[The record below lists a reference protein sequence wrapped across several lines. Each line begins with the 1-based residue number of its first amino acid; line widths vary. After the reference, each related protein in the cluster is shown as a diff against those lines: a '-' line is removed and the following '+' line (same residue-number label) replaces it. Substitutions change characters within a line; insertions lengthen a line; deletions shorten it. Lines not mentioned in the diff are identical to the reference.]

1 MSSRLTLGIRGSLRK
16 RVRREI
22 REHLREN
29 RAIRRARY
37 SLFQRT
43 ARYFIVGRSLPAF
56 LAAYLLLDLAL
67 VGAEIVFNLH
77 FPQLLSGWTPPD
89 TKSLLKDLTGYLI
102 AAQVGLLGV
111 VSVAIGI
118 VTLISQRDDRS
129 STNTDVRL
137 YYMESL
143 AYEVVLS
150 GAALLIVL
158 CAQLLWPAQ
167 FLTHLAHLG
176 GTDLLFKAMLTAV
189 HLSWL
194 LLNIGVFA
202 QFVLTTLRFVE
213 PSARERLRERYTA
226 NVIVPHDLGRRLLRA
241 FYANA
246 PKELVPVP
254 DAESGLL
261 VSFGYS
267 MLTEGDIELK
277 ENFTHATVLHDVWLR
292 PLGFV
297 LRRWWRR
304 SEQTLPPDRR
314 RSSLRG
320 HDVWLSFE
328 PSFEGQLQGEVALC
342 RRRGGTPFRDWE
354 RWVIRC
360 CYRFRADSFGRD
372 SLPKPSDFLEE
383 LADRVIAQIER
394 NAITAFKGAFDEL
407 TRFHN
412 FLLDAHN
419 TRTDQGQPM
428 SFAEVGDVWD
438 VPYRE
443 WIRQYRRVFE
453 SAAEKIGVETTFVD
467 WLGHTAMRL
476 LPRDATELSP
486 SVVTSL
492 LDLGIHEV
500 IVLEDWVTRRTTLD
514 VPADQSAQPRLQLAG
529 SERRAYESVIRSFT
543 GAWENVLRI
552 ADRLYDFRELEG
564 RPQAD
569 LWKVFSRSMP
579 FLDKHLRNTA
589 YLAASA
595 IWNEDEIGAEWYRDS
610 LLRWL
615 DTLRPEMQTDYLL
628 SHHALLTPDLL
639 SLDWPAVETRLQAYR
654 RHPWP
659 DLPPAETVFAVI
671 LRGVFEDVI
680 LITALL
686 ALAWHV
692 NGQQSTDI
700 GARAANLLLRRQVI
714 EGEGSRF
721 APGGLRPPTVFRSL
735 FSMIVRTALGEQDG
749 NVTYGAGLDNLVQ
762 SLNGMS
768 ERHVVPGRVYTSW
781 GWRGLDQMRSQVLAM
796 LGASLP
802 ATGDDG
808 AGQWVRVFAAN
819 EALFAAGDAS
829 LRRLDSTFKAYEQA
843 LGEQLDRE
851 MFERGVHTLAPEADV
866 AAARARL
873 QVIFTDAIATIHEQR
888 TQRLR
893 ALPIDPEKW
902 STLSRAVSGALGP
915 ELYCFRD
922 FRVEKIREEAPS
934 VQEWRVNGID
944 KAGFVAPSMAW
955 EGTSNL
961 NRLIPEMFRD
971 HLASLVWWSFW
982 QCQRER
988 LQIEGPEHAF
998 WDVVVRNA
1006 ERMGSAAILLTDYDP
1021 FGAILSRWTHSP
1033 PDQRPAGRRIEYV
1046 QGHPSGGGTGYVGT
1060 IDDIEVFT
1068 TNVEDRHSYLFSATM
1083 LDLVTYRLVAPDAF
1097 VSIEFEEG
1105 DNPWSGTV
1113 VVRFAQ
1119 EVLWRDG
1126 PVLDLIADDPQP
1138 DEEVP
1143 PSVET

>member
-1 MSSRLTLGIRGSLRK
+1 LSSRLTQGIRGSLRK

-37 SLFQRT
+37 SFFQRA
-43 ARYFIVGRSLPAF
+43 ARLFIVDRSLPAF

-77 FPQLLSGWTPPD
+77 FPKMLPGWTAPE
-89 TKSLLKDLTGYLI
+89 TKGLLKDLASYLI
-102 AAQVGLLGV
+102 AAQVGLLGI

-150 GAALLIVL
+150 GAALLIVM
-158 CAQLLWPAQ
+158 CAQLLWPVQ

-176 GTDLLFKAMLTAV
+176 GTDLLFKVILTTF

-194 LLNIGVFA
+194 LLNLTVFA

-226 NVIVPHDLGRRLLRA
+226 NVIVPNDLGQRLLRA
-241 FYANA
+241 FYGNA
-246 PKELVPVP
+246 PKELVPVA

-261 VSFGYS
+261 VSFGRL
-267 MLTEGDIELK
+267 MLLEGDIELR
-277 ENFTHATVLHDVWLR
+277 ETFTYPTVLDDVWLR

-304 SEQTLPPDRR
+304 SERTLPRDRR

-320 HDVWLSFE
+320 HDVWLSLE
-328 PSFEGQLQGEVALC
+328 PSFEGRFEGEVAWC
-342 RRRGGTPFRDWE
+342 RKRGGAAFHNWE
-354 RWVIRC
+354 RWVIRQ
-360 CYRFRADSFGRD
+360 CYRFRADNGRD
-372 SLPKPSDFLEE
+372 RLPKPSNFLEE

-407 TRFHN
+407 TRFHV
-412 FLLDAHN
+412 FLLEAHN
-419 TRTDQGQPM
+419 TRNDQGQPI
-428 SFAEVGDVWD
+428 SFAEVGDLWD

-443 WIRQYRRVFE
+443 WIQQYRRVFE
-453 SAAEKIGVETTFVD
+453 SAADKIGVETTFID

-476 LPRDATELSP
+476 LPGDAAELSP
-486 SVVTSL
+486 PVVTSL
-492 LDLGIHEV
+492 LDLGVHEV

-514 VPADQSAQPRLQLAG
+514 VPADQAAEPRLQLAG

-543 GAWENVLRI
+543 GAWENILRI
-552 ADRLYDFRELEG
+552 ADRLYGFRKRKG

-569 LWKVFSRSMP
+569 LWKTFGRSMP

-589 YLAASA
+589 YLFASA
-595 IWNEDEIGAEWYRDS
+595 VWNEDEIGAEWYRDC

-615 DTLRPEMQTDYLL
+615 DTLRPDMHTDIFLI
-628 SHHALLTPDLL
+628 HHALLTPDLL

-659 DLPPAETVFAVI
+659 DLPPAEAVFVVI
-671 LRGVFEDVI
+671 LRGVFDDVL
-680 LITALL
+680 LIAGLL
-686 ALAWHV
+686 ALTWHV
-692 NGQQSTDI
+692 NGQQSSDI
-700 GARAANLLLRRQVI
+700 GARASNLLLRRQVI

-721 APGGLRPPTVFRSL
+721 APGGLRPPTMFRLL
-735 FSMIVRTALGEQDG
+735 FSMIVRTALGERG
-749 NVTYGAGLDNLVQ
+749 SNTTYGASLDGLVQ
-762 SLNGMS
+762 ALNGMS

-781 GWRGLDQMRSQVLAM
+781 GWRGLDQMRPQVLAM
-796 LGASLP
+796 LAASLP
-802 ATGDDG
+802 TTADDG
-808 AGQWVRVFAAN
+808 ASQWVREFAAN
-819 EALFAAGDAS
+819 EALFAAGDAAF
-829 LRRLDSTFKAYEQA
+829 RRLDSTFRAYEQA
-843 LGEQLDRE
+843 IGEQLNRDL
-851 MFERGVHTLAPEADV
+851 FERGVHALAPEVDV
-866 AAARARL
+866 EAARARL
-873 QVIFTDAIATIHEQR
+873 QAIFTDSIATIHEQR

-902 STLSRAVSGALGP
+902 STLVQAVSGALAP

-934 VQEWRVNGID
+934 VQELRVNGID
-944 KAGFVAPSMAW
+944 KSGFVTPSMAW
-955 EGTSNL
+955 ESTSDL
-961 NRLIPEMFRD
+961 NRLISEMFRD
-971 HLASLVWWSFW
+971 QLTSQVWRSFW
-982 QCQRER
+982 QRRRES
-988 LQIEGPEHAF
+988 LQIEYPDNAF
-998 WDVVVRNA
+998 WNAVVQNA
-1006 ERMGSAAILLTDYDP
+1006 ERMGSAATLLIDYDP
-1021 FGAILSRWTHSP
+1021 FGAVLSRWTHSP

-1060 IDDIEVFT
+1060 IDEVEVFT

-1097 VSIEFEEG
+1097 VSVEFEEG

-1119 EVLWRDG
+1119 EALWRDA
-1126 PVLDLIADDPQP
+1126 PVLDLIAEDPQS

-1143 PSVET
+1143 IDI